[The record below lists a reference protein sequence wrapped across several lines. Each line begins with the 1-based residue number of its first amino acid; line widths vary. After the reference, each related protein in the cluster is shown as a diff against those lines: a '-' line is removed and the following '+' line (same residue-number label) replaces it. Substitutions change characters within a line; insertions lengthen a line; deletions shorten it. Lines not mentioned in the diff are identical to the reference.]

1 MPTRFHYTQTV
12 PEDFALTPAEILLA
26 TDAELNA
33 YVGLKKI
40 APYRLSGKGKSWD
53 SKRNER
59 LKEFREKLRARIGG
73 GEGDWVIGG
82 SSDRRRA
89 DGGSEGG
96 EKKKRLGKKERAKM
110 KASGEEN
117 KEVGESMQKDTKKRK
132 RDSHPAGDQD
142 VEVPTATVKKKRRRQ
157 HKKGARIDSIAV
169 HSRAARAEHA
179 SDFSTAFRLYI
190 SAADAFLHLSRSESL
205 NSAFQARCKANAAK
219 ALERAEKI
227 KKASERPGA
236 GFEVDVVPIDW
247 FSQEQQL
254 YVVRK
259 SSTINGIRY
268 PIWTDAVSICVP
280 NTLYIDPD
288 GQPSVPH
295 YAVSPNN
302 DGSHLPSW
310 NRLVQPLH
318 SPSRT
323 PFTSLSTSLEQAKL
337 SPTDIEQH
345 FINDCSV
352 CALISVCAQHATA
365 FKSKLLVSSIFPG
378 QQPGRYDLK
387 VLINGI
393 HRRVTIDDTLPF
405 DSSGHPIGIT
415 TGTKRVVWPALIE
428 KGYMKLMG
436 GYDFPGSNSA
446 IDLHALTGWIPE
458 LIDLHKYVAS
468 PVPTSFTSFERE
480 RTWSRLMSGFRN
492 GHCVLTVGTDSKTAR
507 KIKGM
512 KLLPSHNYAVI
523 GTVSSIFNYGH
534 TDLFTDVRED
544 AGERWMSLLD
554 SRIPVA
560 TSPTPNRDGLRTLDM
575 RWDDLCAT
583 FEGIYASWDPRLFHQ
598 ELGFQGMWKPGNADD
613 KEQSSIRHLRLLYT
627 YTPNTSS
634 STSQSLISDNEVWVL
649 LVRHLPDTRRTGEY
663 ITATVNAEDEW
674 MNAGTV
680 PSGRA
685 PSLGVPKTEAEV
697 KGIYTTSTHVLVR
710 TKAPIDVA
718 SRGLSRSPTPSLLSP
733 SPTLRPTTPIPS
745 SLSLSP
751 STINVAPLSGAL
763 TILSCYDGPFD
774 DVCFSVSVFCG
785 SGLMVNWDENAG
797 VGGIG
802 VKGHSMK
809 VDGNLTIKNAG
820 GNHTYPTYMLNPQWH
835 LRILEQEPIR
845 RSVSPA
851 IGAKGP
857 VTWQGPSTSSKD
869 KAAVILS
876 AMGPREVPLNLTAVW
891 SAGERVVELAQR
903 EVVASSGAYAY
914 GYARAFANLSSGDY
928 TMILSAFEP
937 QIHLGAF
944 TVKVESSRKFELTPI
959 PQEGAGMYMRV
970 TKGEWWVFLDICPLC
985 AESLILPRDART
997 AVGGP
1002 SHGRYHLNP
1011 IYEVDIPSM
1020 TQLGARLHLTS
1031 GSQSVSLNLSLFPAI
1046 ELALFDRPLASSGP
1060 YSDAL
1065 AGVDIPTRTL
1075 AAGKY
1080 WLVPS
1085 TWTAGFQAGFKLIVY
1100 CSESGCV
1107 VNRKDT

>member
-1 MPTRFHYTQTV
+1 MSSKGF
-12 PEDFALTPAEILLA
+12 I
-26 TDAELNA
+26 DAE
-33 YVGLKKI
+33 
-40 APYRLSGKGKSWD
+40 
-53 SKRNER
+53 
-59 LKEFREKLRARIGG
+59 
-73 GEGDWVIGG
+73 
-82 SSDRRRA
+82 
-89 DGGSEGG
+89 
-96 EKKKRLGKKERAKM
+96 
-110 KASGEEN
+110 
-117 KEVGESMQKDTKKRK
+117 
-132 RDSHPAGDQD
+132 
-142 VEVPTATVKKKRRRQ
+142 
-157 HKKGARIDSIAV
+157 AV

-458 LIDLHKYVAS
+458 LIDLHN
-468 PVPTSFTSFERE
+468 TSFERE

-523 GTVSSIFNYGH
+523 GTV
-534 TDLFTDVRED
+534 ED

-560 TSPTPNRDGLRTLDM
+560 TSPTPNRTLDM

-663 ITATVNAEDEW
+663 ITAT
-674 MNAGTV
+674 
-680 PSGRA
+680 
-685 PSLGVPKTEAEV
+685 
-697 KGIYTTSTHVLVR
+697 
-710 TKAPIDVA
+710 APIDVA

-797 VGGIG
+797 V
-802 VKGHSMK
+802 
-809 VDGNLTIKNAG
+809 DGNLTIKNAG

-845 RSVSPA
+845 RS
-851 IGAKGP
+851 
-857 VTWQGPSTSSKD
+857 GPSTSSKD

-970 TKGEWWVFLDICPLC
+970 TKGEW
-985 AESLILPRDART
+985 DART

-1107 VNRKDT
+1107 VNR